1 MGGVQPICNIKASTL
16 SEINAKTQAKP
27 LDGAGQKDRS
37 TNSLLTT
44 AVDENERVF
53 YFYLKPNERFGQ
65 LNT

>member
-27 LDGAGQKDRS
+27 LYGAGQKVRS

-53 YFYLKPNERFGQ
+53 HFYLKPNERFGQ